1 MAKNPGSKDKYLETL
16 EALDFIINVLKEHE
30 QILDKSIH
38 ELATITEQIVDINTL
53 NGKIE
58 KFEEEMNIMKKEVTN
73 LTGYLSNVPE
83 EAILQAAVKEQEPQA
98 RATPAVSIAVV
109 QGGPSLILHCKQ
121 WGDFEVLAMH
131 AQMLSF
137 NYKEDEKVF
146 QVDALKGN
154 QIIKYAGAL
163 PNFSIILKTWLSRQ
177 LDITEPNILEGFWDK
192 PN

>member
-1 MAKNPGSKDKYLETL
+1 MAKKPGSKDKYLK
-16 EALDFIINVLKEHE
+16 ALDSIINVLKDHE

-38 ELATITEQIVDINTL
+38 ELAMITEQIVDINVI

-58 KFEEEMNIMKKEVTN
+58 KFAEEMQIMKKEVTN
-73 LTGYLSNVPE
+73 LTGCLSNLPE
-83 EAILQAAVKEQEPQA
+83 EAFLPAAIKEQEPQA
-98 RATPAVSIAVV
+98 RATPAVSLAVV

-137 NYKEDEKVF
+137 NYNEDEKVF

-163 PNFSIILKTWLSRQ
+163 PNFSIILKTWFSRQ